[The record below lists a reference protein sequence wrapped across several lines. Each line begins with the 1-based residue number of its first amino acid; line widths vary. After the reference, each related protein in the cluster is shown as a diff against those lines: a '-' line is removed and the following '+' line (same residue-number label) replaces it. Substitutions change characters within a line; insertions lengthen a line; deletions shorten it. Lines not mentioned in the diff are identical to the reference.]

1 MGYDLHVTRADNW
14 ESNVGQ
20 WIREEEWLRVIRD
33 DPELDADPA
42 NGPYSANWLTSRRAT
57 WFDWSD
63 GNVYT
68 TDPDRDAVGKL
79 LDIAFR
85 LRAGVQGD
93 NGENYQDPTEWTV
106 PGAEAD

>member
-14 ESNVGQ
+14 EANTTRR
-20 WIREEEWLRVIRD
+20 IREEEWLRVIRE
-33 DPELDADPA
+33 DPELDADPT
-42 NGPYSANWLTSRRAT
+42 NGPYAANWLTSRRAT

-68 TDPDRDAVGKL
+68 TDPDQDAVGKL

-85 LRAGVQGD
+85 LRASVQGD
-93 NGENYQDPTEWTV
+93 DGETYANPTDWPRPQASTE
-106 PGAEAD
+106 